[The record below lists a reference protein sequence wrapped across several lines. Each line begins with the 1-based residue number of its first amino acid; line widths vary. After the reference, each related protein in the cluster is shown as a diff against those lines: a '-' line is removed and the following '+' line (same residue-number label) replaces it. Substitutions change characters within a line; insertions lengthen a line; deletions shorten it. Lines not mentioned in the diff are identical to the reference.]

1 MFNYRTL
8 GILKRELREKLLSKT
23 FIILTLAIPALM
35 FVFIGAQT
43 LLMSYEGDENTTLE
57 LITES
62 NELTNSFQKE
72 LAELPFIKT
81 GYYSFK
87 YLTMPRDELSSYLD
101 ERKPDLLN
109 ETLSGIIFIPYSALE
124 NKEIEYYSKV
134 PKNLTVTQKLSQY
147 INKVLVSNYFSGKEL
162 SQDDLSFARK
172 GVDYKG
178 FKISKD
184 QEIEEEG
191 FGNLVLSYLFTFL
204 LYFSLVMIGQMT
216 MQSVMEEKNSKVVEV
231 LLSSVSAK
239 ELMTGKIFGAS
250 IPGVLQMAV
259 WLLPIVFVAFTSWF
273 TLPSDISFNIS
284 AGQLLYL
291 LLNFFIGLV
300 TFLGLF
306 VMVGSIFE
314 TAQEA
319 QSGMWPIL
327 MLIIFP
333 FFIAMS
339 MAKNPG
345 NPIAQIASMFPFASI
360 IVMPARMTLTDVP
373 VWQFVLSIIISI
385 ATIIAIFPLAG
396 KIFRVGILR
405 TGKKPSWG
413 EVIKWL
419 KYKY

>member
-1 MFNYRTL
+1 MLNYRTL

-35 FVFIGAQT
+35 FVLIGGQT
-43 LLMSYEGDENTTLE
+43 LLMSYEGDENTSLE

-62 NELTNSFQKE
+62 VELTNSFQTE
-72 LAELPFIKT
+72 LSELPFIKN
-81 GYYSFK
+81 GYYDFK
-87 YLTMPRDELSSYLD
+87 YLTKSRSELSQYLEEKKSEMLD
-101 ERKPDLLN
+101 EKLN
-109 ETLSGIIFIPYSALE
+109 GIIFIPNSSL
-124 NKEIEYYSKV
+124 NDKKIEFYSKV
-134 PKNLTVTQKLSQY
+134 PKNLTVTQKLSRY
-147 INKVLVSNYFSGKEL
+147 INKVLVSNYFTGKDL
-162 SQDDLSFARK
+162 SQDDLSFVRM
-172 GVDYKG
+172 GVDYTG
-178 FKISKD
+178 YKISKD
-184 QEIEEEG
+184 QEVEEEG
-191 FGNLVLSYLFTFL
+191 FGNLILSYLFTFL
-204 LYFSLVMIGQMT
+204 LYISLIMMGQMT

-239 ELMTGKIFGAS
+239 ELMSGKIFGAS
-250 IPGVLQMAV
+250 ITGLLQMSV

-273 TLPSDISFNIS
+273 ALPSEISLNITI
-284 AGQLLYL
+284 GQLLYL

-306 VMVGSIFE
+306 TMVGSIFE

-339 MAKNPG
+339 MVKNPA
-345 NPIAQIASMFPFASI
+345 NPLAQIASMFPFASI
-360 IVMPARMTLTDVP
+360 IVMPARMTLMDVP
-373 VWQFVLSIIISI
+373 MWQFFLSIVVSI
-385 ATIIAIFPLAG
+385 ATIFAIFPIAG

-405 TGKKPSWG
+405 TGKKPKWS
-413 EVIKWL
+413 EVIRWL